1 MCREPNPGPRN
12 ESRQG
17 PLHRLP
23 YRCGRARQIAA
34 EHTPVCCIRIL
45 ALPILSGENLK
56 PPRTARAHPPEA
68 GSKPKR
74 GSSLPPRPINVG
86 LLPNLL
92 GYNVRRAQIAL
103 WRDLTRSLGDAE
115 VPPAVFSLMVLVEV
129 NPGIAQIELANQ
141 LDVDKATIVG
151 LINRLQRQ
159 KWVTRS
165 QSTVDRRRQGIS
177 LTPLGQRQLDSLRQ
191 IMIEHE
197 ARFTRLFSPEELAQL
212 FAYLRRIHP

>member
-1 MCREPNPGPRN
+1 MNSTPK
-12 ESRQG
+12 
-17 PLHRLP
+17 
-23 YRCGRARQIAA
+23 AR
-34 EHTPVCCIRIL
+34 
-45 ALPILSGENLK
+45 
-56 PPRTARAHPPEA
+56 
-68 GSKPKR
+68 R
-74 GSSLPPRPINVG
+74 GSVAADSKAKRASGVSSRPINVG

-115 VPPAVFSLMVLVEV
+115 VPPAVFSLMVLVEA

-151 LINRLQRQ
+151 LVNRLQRQ
-159 KWVTRS
+159 KWVTRN
-165 QSTVDRRRQGIS
+165 QSTVDRRRQGIL
-177 LTPLGQRQLDSLRQ
+177 LTPVGQRELDRLRQ

-197 ARFTRLFSPEELAQL
+197 ARFTRLFSQEELAQL